1 MKTILL
7 PLALLL
13 VATGCSGPPQLT
25 APEGDPD
32 AERYVTQADLERA
45 FENYQRGAQAI
56 RENISWHSDLVD
68 GVDLLYHVRLAVEP
82 RPLDWNVVKNLPLAD
97 MTVAFRDAYYEERD
111 YADSLEAI
119 IDAQML
125 RVHAHP
131 ELRDHGH
138 RPGYEREGSAVSERG
153 GQ

>member
-1 MKTILL
+1 MKTPTFLVL
-7 PLALLL
+7 TLL
-13 VATGCSGPPQLT
+13 VTGCASTPRLT

-32 AERYVTQADLERA
+32 ASRYVTQADMVRA
-45 FENYQRGAQAI
+45 FEVYRRGAEAI
-56 RENISWHSDLVD
+56 REHSSRHVDLVE
-68 GVDLLYHVRLAVEP
+68 GVDLLYHVRLAAEP
-82 RPLDWNVVKNLPLAD
+82 APLDWNVVKNLPLVD

-125 RVHAHP
+125 RVHRHP
-131 ELRDHGH
+131 NVQDHGH